1 MYLSQKKNLISGGL
15 IRGSQREQIYTRK
28 MYEQIRNR
36 RTDYLVVAK
45 NTGFSIEQV
54 QVIKNYL
61 FKDYHYLN
69 GSTMTSRFDDSY
81 EIAESWRRLSERN
94 GKNIQRHDVLLLYHE
109 LYEVQLLL
117 SSPEMSQNM
126 AHKLASMK
134 YPYDRE
140 SEKYY
145 RMRGQ

>member
-1 MYLSQKKNLISGGL
+1 MEGNTIS
-15 IRGSQREQIYTRK
+15 E
-28 MYEQIRNR
+28 
-36 RTDYLVVAK
+36 
-45 NTGFSIEQV
+45 
-54 QVIKNYL
+54 
-61 FKDYHYLN
+61 
-69 GSTMTSRFDDSY
+69 RFHPSY
-81 EIAESWRRLSERN
+81 EMAKSWRRLSERN

-109 LYEVQLLL
+109 LYEVWLLL

-145 RMRGQ
+145 RIRGQ

>member
-1 MYLSQKKNLISGGL
+1 MQISGGI
-15 IRGSQREQIYTRK
+15 IRGTSRERQHTEQYYEAVRK
-28 MYEQIRNR
+28 K
-36 RTDYLVVAK
+36 RTDFLTIAK

-54 QVIKNYL
+54 QAIKNHIFL
-61 FKDYHYLN
+61 NRHYLEGN
-69 GSTMTSRFDDSY
+69 TISERFHPSY
-81 EIAESWRRLSERN
+81 EMAESWRRLSERN

-109 LYEVQLLL
+109 LYEVRLLL

-145 RMRGQ
+145 KMRGQ